1 MAYKYTG
8 DGILGISL
16 NVNSPKPLDI
26 RSVVNSTK
34 DLYEIPKNTAYEGMT
49 VANLADGN
57 LYMLVDVKNIDK
69 KAGWRAS
76 YESLQII
83 SCTAEE
89 YALWLDNTN
98 IEGDYFSPKD
108 ESIEF
113 IHSNT
118 YYYVEEDSG
127 IVNENGELIQD
138 SQDYY
143 ITRSWIENALKAK
156 ASTGTTDT
164 LASSIQQLSDN
175 INSKLSTDYSTTI
188 QIQAD
193 YYSKLQSDDLFYSK
207 SDIDSNF
214 YTKQDV
220 YSKSE
225 SDDLFV
231 TRDELRGGLEGGSDD
246 FVFVTKTQYDIDNE
260 THDAT
265 YAADKES
272 IQKAIDDCV
281 KSNSEAQLTS
291 IQVSSILN
299 PSGQIDITADG
310 LTLNSQKILT
320 EDGVEKHTMMTYEQ
334 YNQLAEKEE
343 DTYYY
348 IYDDSIPDGWVLKST
363 LNAYYTKQEAK
374 SDFYTKQEVNDLLD
388 ALRQELSSNT
398 NN

>member
-1 MAYKYTG
+1 MGFKYTG
-8 DGILGISL
+8 DGNMGVSL
-16 NVNSPKPLDI
+16 NVRAPKPLDI
-26 RSVVNSTK
+26 RSVVNSAQ
-34 DLYEIPKNTAYEGMT
+34 DLYDIDPKYAYEGMT

-57 LYMLVDVKNIDK
+57 IYMLVDLKNIDK

-98 IEGDYFSPKD
+98 IEGEYFSPKD
-108 ESIEF
+108 ESIQF
-113 IHSNT
+113 IHGNT

-127 IVNENGELIQD
+127 IVNENGELVQD

-164 LASSIQQLSDN
+164 LASDIQQLSDN
-175 INSKLSTDYSTTI
+175 INSKLSTDYSTTA
-188 QIQAD
+188 QIQTD
-193 YYSKLQSDDLFYSK
+193 YYSKVQSDDLFYSK
-207 SDIDSNF
+207 SDIDGNF
-214 YTKQDV
+214 HTKQDV

-231 TRDELRGGLEGGSDD
+231 TRDELRGGLEGGTDD
-246 FVFVTKTQYDIDNE
+246 FVFVTQTQYDTDNKI
-260 THDAT
+260 HDAT

-272 IQKAIDDCV
+272 IQKAIGECV
-281 KSNSEAQLTS
+281 KSNSEAHLTS
-291 IQVSSILN
+291 VQVSSILN

-310 LTLNSQKILT
+310 LTLNNQKILT
-320 EDGVEKHTMMTYEQ
+320 EDEVEKHKMITQ
-334 YNQLAEKEE
+334 AEYDLIVNKDK

-348 IYDDSIPDGWVLKST
+348 IYDDSIQDGWVLKST
-363 LNAYYTKQEAK
+363 LNGYYTKK
-374 SDFYTKQEVNDLLD
+374 EVNDLLD